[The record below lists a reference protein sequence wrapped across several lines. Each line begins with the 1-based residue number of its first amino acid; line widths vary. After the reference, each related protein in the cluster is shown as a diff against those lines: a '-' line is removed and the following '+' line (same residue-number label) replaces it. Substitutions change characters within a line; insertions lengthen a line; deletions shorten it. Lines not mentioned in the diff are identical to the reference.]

1 MGQIKNIKLHIV
13 TDIKTIRSNHHHQ
26 SNHLQSRAIIMA
38 LPTSVSCVVSSIL
51 CLITFAGMQLFKTQ
65 LGATKVM
72 TILGGFLG
80 SVLFILAL
88 TAMNNFENL
97 NLGRNFQAQ
106 LFPEVTACLVLALVA
121 SGMVH
126 RVCVTTCLIFSC
138 VALYYVNKLSVAK
151 YAVAAASSGKGKK
164 NN

>member
-1 MGQIKNIKLHIV
+1 MG
-13 TDIKTIRSNHHHQ
+13 SNHHHQ
-26 SNHLQSRAIIMA
+26 SNLLQSREIIMA

-106 LFPEVTACLVLALVA
+106 LFPEVTACLVLALFA

-151 YAVAAASSGKGKK
+151 YAVSAPSGKGKK

>member
-1 MGQIKNIKLHIV
+1 
-13 TDIKTIRSNHHHQ
+13 
-26 SNHLQSRAIIMA
+26 MA

-51 CLITFAGMQLFKTQ
+51 SLITFAGMQLFKTQ
-65 LGATKVM
+65 LGASKMM

-88 TAMNNFENL
+88 TALNNFENL
-97 NLGRNFQAQ
+97 NFGRNFQAQ
-106 LFPEVTACLVLALVA
+106 LFPEVTICLLLALTA

-138 VALYYVNKLSVAK
+138 IALYYINKLSVAK
-151 YAVAAASSGKGKK
+151 YADTTTTSGKGKK

>member
-13 TDIKTIRSNHHHQ
+13 TDIKTIQ
-26 SNHLQSRAIIMA
+26 SNCFISSQESPSSIIMA

-65 LGATKVM
+65 LGATKLM

-126 RVCVTTCLIFSC
+126 RVCVTTCLIFTC
-138 VALYYVNKLSVAK
+138 VALYYINKLSVAK
-151 YAVAAASSGKGKK
+151 YAVAAAPSGKGKK
-164 NN
+164 N

>member
-1 MGQIKNIKLHIV
+1 
-13 TDIKTIRSNHHHQ
+13 
-26 SNHLQSRAIIMA
+26 MA

-65 LGATKVM
+65 LGSSKVM

-80 SVLFILAL
+80 SQLFVFAL
-88 TAMNNFENL
+88 TAMNNFENM
-97 NLGRNFQAQ
+97 NLGRNFQAK
-106 LFPEVTACLVLALVA
+106 LFPEVIACLLLALFA

-126 RVCVTTCLIFSC
+126 RVCVTTCFIFSC
-138 VALYYVNKLSVAK
+138 IALYYVNSLSTAK
-151 YAVAAASSGKGKK
+151 YTIAAPAATQAKGKK